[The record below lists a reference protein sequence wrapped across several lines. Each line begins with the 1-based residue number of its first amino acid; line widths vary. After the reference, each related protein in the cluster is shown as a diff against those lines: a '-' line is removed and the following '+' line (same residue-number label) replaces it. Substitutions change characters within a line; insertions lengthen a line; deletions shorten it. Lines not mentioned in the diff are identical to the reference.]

1 MNEVPF
7 THVKLCLGELI
18 GSGGGCNRQVNRE
31 PSKIELKYRGGRLR
45 TSQSASVSFESQ
57 GRIFAGPGS
66 GKIQKEHGG
75 RVIREVKGM
84 LQIGG
89 CGSEVA
95 PVE

>member
-1 MNEVPF
+1 
-7 THVKLCLGELI
+7 
-18 GSGGGCNRQVNRE
+18 
-31 PSKIELKYRGGRLR
+31 
-45 TSQSASVSFESQ
+45 VSFESQ